1 MTGSD
6 PSAVQALAASRVYR
20 IQAAVRSLNADIRAA
35 QEESSTWAPNFQ
47 FIARSWRP
55 GADTWFNFTYFEVF
69 EFDETKAQE
78 IVGDIKDNTD
88 AWSRLLDTLA
98 GSLSEPSVQEA
109 RTFVEQILESQPCPE
124 DVNRADLHH
133 HLLQLMATM
142 DVGGAIPAAVQC
154 RLDTRTS
161 DRHVAYRVELRV
173 NNEREL
179 PDLRIVPIDQDEK
192 PSHGQSDDE
201 WAEQLLSFG
210 GEETGN
216 SADGTD
222 DNPSAAFMKQSRYWF
237 RHSNTSRRAD
247 SCFLWIPVYE
257 DSRFGHFAGRFL
269 GWLFCPNPDGQ
280 LTWEDVSRCLRA
292 CNAFARDLVHIY
304 TQAFLTLPADEGAYR
319 NDPRK
324 SLEKHLPAWEGW
336 EKVDLL
342 DTWRGEKN
350 HWWRYCKKTRQLQLR
365 LGATDYDDPGAWGDY
380 PALGP
385 VAIKPGVNVRPG
397 KLDDWTPDDCQR
409 QADHIRTLT
418 RRLCS
423 RVTALEGAKNAAKAE
438 QTRKSAGGWS
448 HEIKNYTD
456 NLIIAPLGKHVPGTP
471 AYNPANNAQRQ
482 PDIERA
488 YRAAKL
494 LNVTA
499 VQIHGLYENELE
511 YNLDADT
518 VKTALFYLLD
528 MHKGYLASKK
538 QVLSYHIENTSNPK
552 ISAMLDVCDTKY
564 GVSIAVLREI
574 IHNIRNEKPP
584 TRCISRCHN
593 ESCTCQD
600 IVVTWTICGGQDQVS
615 ATIKQEQW
623 QEETHSE
630 HCAHEACQPKSLDE
644 ATPGGIVA
652 ARSLFGPCGFDLG
665 DIKVAKP
672 VCLKRCSDH
681 CRIERTSTVTL
692 KTQFPDCDNTGDRL

>member
-35 QEESSTWAPNFQ
+35 QEEDSTEEAWAPNFQ
-47 FIARSWRP
+47 FIARSWRYRDSP
-55 GADTWFNFTYFEVF
+55 RFNFTYFEVF
-69 EFDETKAQE
+69 EFDDKKAQE

-88 AWSRLLDTLA
+88 AWSRLLNTLA

-179 PDLRIVPIDQDEK
+179 PDLRIVPIDQDEN

-237 RHSNTSRRAD
+237 RHSDTSRRAD

-304 TQAFLTLPADEGAYR
+304 TQAFLTLPADEEAYR

-324 SLEKHLPAWEGW
+324 HVQRHLPAWEGW
-336 EKVDLL
+336 KKVDLL
-342 DTWRGEKN
+342 DTWSGEKDE
-350 HWWRYCKKTRQLQLR
+350 WWRYCEKTRHLQIR
-365 LGATDYDDPGAWGDY
+365 LGATAYDDPGAWGEFKDLN
-380 PALGP
+380 PIALT
-385 VAIKPGVNVRPG
+385 PGSNMAPST
-397 KLDDWTPDDCQR
+397 DWTRNGQS
-409 QADHIRTLT
+409 QAEHIRTLT
-418 RRLCS
+418 RRLC
-423 RVTALEGAKNAAKAE
+423 RRITTLKAARHKQALTATGD
-438 QTRKSAGGWS
+438 WS
-448 HEIKNYTD
+448 HEVKNYSEKVYDDLDVYRNEWLNKCTGQPFDPRLQSAYDGILILNKMALTTANLHAGWPLPSPAEGNVVRVLDYLLKHQRRALKSYPVSLCYKITGCACGAIDTKNLTAEDRCAFALLRELVSNIKNPWKTNRLSESEAGICVDCTVVRD
-456 NLIIAPLGKHVPGTP
+456 NGV
-471 AYNPANNAQRQ
+471 
-482 PDIERA
+482 
-488 YRAAKL
+488 
-494 LNVTA
+494 VTA
-499 VQIHGLYENELE
+499 
-511 YNLDADT
+511 T
-518 VKTALFYLLD
+518 VKQT
-528 MHKGYLASKK
+528 
-538 QVLSYHIENTSNPK
+538 QVVGTRQ
-552 ISAMLDVCDTKY
+552 DVSRKM
-564 GVSIAVLREI
+564 
-574 IHNIRNEKPP
+574 PP
-584 TRCISRCHN
+584 GLGR
-593 ESCTCQD
+593 
-600 IVVTWTICGGQDQVS
+600 
-615 ATIKQEQW
+615 
-623 QEETHSE
+623 
-630 HCAHEACQPKSLDE
+630 AH
-644 ATPGGIVA
+644 
-652 ARSLFGPCGFDLG
+652 SLFCNTFGLG
-665 DIKVAKP
+665 DIRWKVCEQRK
-672 VCLKRCSDH
+672 
-681 CRIERTSTVTL
+681 ERRRHITRECTVIWT
-692 KTQFPDCDNTGDRL
+692 P